1 MGGWAG
7 DGGGPGA
14 LPGFIGSPAPPA
26 GHGPHS
32 TRRRPALRTCGRSPP
47 RRGGGRWGGGGT
59 FGCLGSGGVSGS
71 SLPEGT
77 TRDVPRPEISP
88 LRITEGWGG
97 DVLNFYW
104 LLMLCVFWASWGK
117 EPGKCHRLKKSFTSL
132 SEAFKLA
139 LVCLGKPEGDSEP
152 TVVPGGGLQGKV
164 FSCLSFISR

>member
-1 MGGWAG
+1 MGRTPRAAA
-7 DGGGPGA
+7 PPSA
-14 LPGFIGSPAPPA
+14 PAAARLPGEEVG
-26 GHGPHS
+26 
-32 TRRRPALRTCGRSPP
+32 
-47 RRGGGRWGGGGT
+47 GGGGT

-88 LRITEGWGG
+88 LGITEGWGG